1 MKFEEMKCLR
11 NSSRLNSS
19 LTFGY
24 AKNFPKVVVFLPSAF
39 IIHGLCQLDLIQL
52 KSEVSKLKRTWKKMY
67 L

>member
-1 MKFEEMKCLR
+1 MKCLR

-39 IIHGLCQLDLIQL
+39 IIHVWTEALNVAGVDPTSEL
-52 KSEVSKLKRTWKKMY
+52 KNPEKLYHKIWNE
-67 L
+67 